1 MRRISAALALLL
13 IVGLTACG
21 QNPGQSEAIAFA
33 NPTALPT
40 PVAAIRDTDSFA
52 DALRASGVD
61 VAQEGDVS
69 LAFLHTQGTVLRVG
83 DQSIQVYQYDADD
96 DARSDAARFSRDGAW
111 VSSDI
116 GATLINW
123 FATPHLYQMSS
134 LIAVYVGD
142 QDAMLS
148 LLENLLGA
156 PFAGGA
162 NPYHLA
168 HAES

>member
-1 MRRISAALALLL
+1 MRRISAALVLL

-21 QNPGQSEAIAFA
+21 QNPSQSEAIALA

-40 PVAAIRDTDSFA
+40 PVVAIRDTDSFA
-52 DALRASGVD
+52 DALRASGAD
-61 VAQEGDVS
+61 VSQEGDVS
-69 LAFLHTQGTVLRVG
+69 LAFLHTRGTVLRVG
-83 DQSIQVYQYDADD
+83 DQHVQVYQYDADA

-134 LIAVYVGD
+134 LIAVYIGD
-142 QDAMLS
+142 QNTTLK
-148 LLENLLGA
+148 LLESLLGA

-162 NPYHLA
+162 NPYHTA
-168 HAES
+168 HSES

>member
-1 MRRISAALALLL
+1 MRRMVAVLVLL

-21 QNPGQSEAIAFA
+21 QNPTQSEAIALA
-33 NPTALPT
+33 NPTVLPT
-40 PVAAIRDTDSFA
+40 TVAAIRDSASFA
-52 DALRASGVD
+52 EALRASGAV
-61 VAQEGDVS
+61 VSHEGDVS
-69 LAFLHTQGTVLRVG
+69 LAFLHTHGTVLRVG
-83 DQSIQVYQYDADD
+83 DQSIQVYQYAADADARA
-96 DARSDAARFSRDGAW
+96 DAVRFSRDGAW

-142 QDAMLS
+142 QETLLT
-148 LLENLLGA
+148 LLETLLGA

-162 NPYHLA
+162 NPYHTA
-168 HAES
+168 RVES

>member
-1 MRRISAALALLL
+1 MLMTMPAA
-13 IVGLTACG
+13 
-21 QNPGQSEAIAFA
+21 
-33 NPTALPT
+33 
-40 PVAAIRDTDSFA
+40 
-52 DALRASGVD
+52 
-61 VAQEGDVS
+61 
-69 LAFLHTQGTVLRVG
+69 
-83 DQSIQVYQYDADD
+83 
-96 DARSDAARFSRDGAW
+96 DAARFSRDGAW

-142 QDAMLS
+142 QDAMLT
-148 LLENLLGA
+148 LLEKLLGA

>member
-1 MRRISAALALLL
+1 MRRMIAALVLL

-21 QNPGQSEAIAFA
+21 QNPTQSEAIALA
-33 NPTALPT
+33 NPAVLPT
-40 PVAAIRDTDSFA
+40 SAAAISDSASFA
-52 DALRASGVD
+52 EALRAAGAVVSHD
-61 VAQEGDVS
+61 GDVS
-69 LAFLHTQGTVLRVG
+69 LAFLHTHGTILRVN
-83 DQSIQVYQYDADD
+83 DQPVQVYQYAADV
-96 DARSDAARFSRDGAW
+96 DARADAVRFSRDGAW

-142 QDAMLS
+142 QDTMLT

-162 NPYHLA
+162 NPYHTK